1 MKNLI
6 RSNSCGSEI
15 FISTIHRSDCLPISL
30 QKSSSSKSGIAKL
43 KGEIQGVKW
52 HDTITGGSSL
62 LSTRSLSNYL
72 SVNYKFI
79 YGKKVDY
86 KKGYLINLNYI
97 QKAVEEYCR
106 VWSKLDDD
114 SCIIHGDFSMDNL
127 IFLDKGVAIIDWEH
141 FSLKGMPKGFDA
153 LNLIYEQLYIF
164 LRYKNL
170 NKQIVEHI
178 KLMFNLLYKN
188 ECLDRVYWEGPLM
201 VTRSF
206 ILNNQFIWGDQIQ
219 KLPILKIKTN
229 QVKLLDKELRFIE
242 F

>member
-52 HDTITGGSSL
+52 YDTITGGSSL

-170 NKQIVEHI
+170 NKQIVDSLNKEIIIMHPGPI
-178 KLMFNLLYKN
+178 NRGVEITSEVADSDQAIILDQVENGVAIRMAVMYLLASKLY
-188 ECLDRVYWEGPLM
+188 
-201 VTRSF
+201 
-206 ILNNQFIWGDQIQ
+206 
-219 KLPILKIKTN
+219 
-229 QVKLLDKELRFIE
+229 
-242 F
+242 